1 MSIQPFISKQAAFGA
16 CMVSA
21 AGGLV
26 FNTFPQVLA
35 AIAVQFDLGEAEV
48 GSLISAYMG
57 AFALISLFA
66 PLWMPRLPW
75 KAAALVAYVVVG
87 IGVVMLAQVPSDQVA
102 VAMFVMGLGSGVL
115 FTISVGALSA
125 ARDPDSAFGYMLS
138 AQMIVGAIL
147 VYAIANLVAAQFG
160 YKGFVFGLLA
170 LYLSTGIGILWLP
183 ANFMRAAGAGSG
195 TDSTAGGINFSAILA
210 TIAMFLHFGAYTGV
224 WGFVVNVGIDQGI
237 SEDSINAVITFAL
250 ISGIAGAF
258 LCAWMGQRFGQTL
271 PLAGGMLLMMIAIL
285 SLIYGRGLQTYVIAV
300 CAINALLQFVVA
312 YQMGLITEV
321 DNNGRYTVLMPFI
334 LAISA
339 AICGDLM
346 GGFIEGYGLV
356 TSMSGSVAAIAIA
369 MLLSLVVLSKERAT
383 IAAHTAEAH

>member
-16 CMVSA
+16 CLISA
-21 AGGLV
+21 AGALV
-26 FNTFPQVLA
+26 FNTFPQVLT

-57 AFALISLFA
+57 AFALISLLA

-75 KAAALVAYVVVG
+75 KATALVAYVVAG
-87 IGVVMLAQVPSDQVA
+87 IGVVMLAQVPGEQIP

-115 FTISVGALSA
+115 FTISVGALSEA
-125 ARDPDSAFGYMLS
+125 KDPDSAFGYMLS

-147 VYAIANLVAAQFG
+147 VYAIANLIAAQFG
-160 YKGFVFGLLA
+160 YQGFVFGLLA
-170 LYLSTGIGILWLP
+170 LYLLTGIGVLWLP
-183 ANFMRAAGAGSG
+183 TNFMSAAATDSG
-195 TDSTAGGINFSAILA
+195 TDTTAGGINVSAILA
-210 TIAMFLHFGAYTGV
+210 AAAMFLYFGAYTGV
-224 WGFVVNVGIDQGI
+224 WSFVVNVGIDHGI
-237 SEDSINAVITFAL
+237 AEDSINAVITGAL

-285 SLIYGRGLQTYVIAV
+285 LLIYGRGLPTYVVAV

-321 DNNGRYTVLMPFI
+321 DNNGRYTVLMPFF

-346 GGFIEGYGLV
+346 GGFIEGYGLA
-356 TSMSGSVAAIAIA
+356 TAMLGSVVAIAIA
-369 MLLSLVVLSKERAT
+369 LLLSLVVLSKNRVR
-383 IAAHTAEAH
+383 IAAHTP

>member
-16 CMVSA
+16 CLISA
-21 AGGLV
+21 AGALV
-26 FNTFPQVLA
+26 FNTFPQVLT

-57 AFALISLFA
+57 AFALISLLA

-75 KAAALVAYVVVG
+75 KATALVAYVVAG
-87 IGVVMLAQVPSDQVA
+87 IGVVMLAQVPGEQIP

-115 FTISVGALSA
+115 FTISVGALSSA
-125 ARDPDSAFGYMLS
+125 KDPDSAFGYMLS

-147 VYAIANLVAAQFG
+147 VYAIANLIAAQFG
-160 YKGFVFGLLA
+160 YQGFVFGLLA
-170 LYLSTGIGILWLP
+170 LYLLTGIGVLWLP
-183 ANFMRAAGAGSG
+183 TNFMSAAATDSG
-195 TDSTAGGINFSAILA
+195 TDTTAGGINVSAILA
-210 TIAMFLHFGAYTGV
+210 AAAMFLYFGAYTGV
-224 WGFVVNVGIDQGI
+224 WSFVVNVGIDHGI
-237 SEDSINAVITFAL
+237 AEDSINTVITAAL

-285 SLIYGRGLQTYVIAV
+285 LLIYGRGLPTYVVAV

-321 DNNGRYTVLMPFI
+321 DNNGRYTVLMPFF

-346 GGFIEGYGLV
+346 GGFIEGYGLA
-356 TSMSGSVAAIAIA
+356 TAMLGSVVAIAIA
-369 MLLSLVVLSKERAT
+369 LLLSLVVLSKNRVR
-383 IAAHTAEAH
+383 IAAHTP